1 MPLILY
7 KLGGSLLTLP
17 DLDSR
22 LMVLFR
28 QPLPAPLAVTASRP
42 VARALLVGGGPTAD
56 VVREW
61 DRRHRLGDQRSH
73 DLAVAAMGLNARFVK
88 SLLPAAEWATKR
100 NSIGRPRAGGRV
112 AVLDPQ
118 AVFDEAERQAAV
130 RLPRSWDVTSDSLA
144 AFLAIEWG
152 ARAIVLVKSTPR
164 PGRKNVLEAA
174 RRGLVDKH
182 FPELAPRIP
191 VIAWVNLRARQ
202 PSVERWL

>member
-22 LMVLFR
+22 LMALFR
-28 QPLPAPLAVTASRP
+28 QPLPASLAATAGRP
-42 VARALLVGGGPTAD
+42 FTRALLVGGGRATD
-56 VVREW
+56 VVRQW

-73 DLAVAAMGLNARFVK
+73 DLAVAAMGLNARLVK
-88 SLLPAAEWATKR
+88 LLLPASEWATKR

-118 AVFDEAERQAAV
+118 AVLDEAERRATD
-130 RLPRSWDVTSDSLA
+130 RLPRSWDVTSDSVA

-152 ARAIVLVKSTPR
+152 AAALVLVKSTPR
-164 PGRKNVLEAA
+164 PGGKSILEAS
-174 RRGLVDKH
+174 RRGSVDKH
-182 FPELAPRIP
+182 FPQLASRIP
-191 VIAWVNLRARQ
+191 LLAWVNLRARQ
-202 PSVERWL
+202 PSVERWF